1 MSTKEN
7 INQSLIDS
15 FNVEQSRNE
24 NRQQFMDQIGGI
36 DGFSKMI
43 DLNLTTGLTSSQI
56 INFRSKFGTNELPK
70 SPIESFFNIL
80 IGSFNDFTLMVLIV
94 AAFVSLG
101 IETWQ
106 SPDIGWIE
114 GTAILVAVI
123 LVALVTSVND
133 YTKELQFRALEE
145 SSQTTERTSVLRDG
159 KIERINPNDLVVGDV
174 IKLQAG
180 DSIPADAVICD
191 KNIVIVCN
199 ESSLTGES
207 DDVKKSY
214 DGDCFLI
221 SSCLIIEGAE
231 VTAVVFG
238 IGVHSQW
245 GKIKANLITES
256 VNTPLQDKLDTMSQ
270 LIGYVGLG
278 AAVATF
284 IALVISIWTR
294 HGGKNIAGGFID
306 AFILGVVIVVVA
318 VPEGLPLAVTI
329 SLAYSTK
336 KMYKEN
342 NNIRTLAACETMGN
356 ATNICSDKTGTL
368 TENVMTVVESWFG
381 DNLYNEDEIYSPK
394 CIPDNIKRI
403 ISENTCINR
412 VAFLVG
418 KDAQGKDLDRPQVI
432 GNKTEGA
439 LLLMSK
445 AWGYHYEDV
454 KAAVFDEETDRLFPF
469 NSTNKQSTAVIHR
482 KDGSVRVLC
491 KGASEWLIKDCTMY
505 LDSEGQVRPMTAAK
519 MREIES
525 TIQEKSER
533 ALRTLALCHRDFT
546 KASDLPAGWE
556 ESPPASELCLD
567 GIVGIIDPLR
577 DDVKEAVAKAQRA
590 GVTIRMV
597 TGDNIVTAC
606 AIARQCGILTDDGI
620 AMEGPTFRKKTPK
633 EVDAILPRLQVLARS
648 SPEDK
653 YLLVVRLNGYA
664 LPTNEEEWAEK
675 HKNVPGVT
683 WEKDRDRL
691 LPGYRSEWEKARP
704 NGGDVV
710 GVTGDGTNDA
720 PALKAADVG
729 LSMGLTGSKVAQSAS
744 DIVILD
750 DKFSSIVRSIVWGR
764 CVYDNI
770 RKFLQF
776 QLTVNVVA
784 LLVTFVGAVSGYGI
798 PLNAVMMLWVNL
810 VMDTMAALALGTE
823 MPTDELLN
831 RRPYKRSCSLLSRP
845 MIRFVVCQTMLQL
858 AIILGLLF
866 AGPTLLGVH
875 DNEWCSTYTLGS
887 SSTQWNPYT
896 NAKLTN
902 SSLTGIGCST
912 FSMVCPGLDG
922 NCFEATHSISNLK
935 VNVPAS
941 GTASTYKFMSLDGFE
956 SACLSCKK
964 YDYTL
969 GSIIF
974 NAFIFCQVFNEFNAR
989 SLLNELN
996 VFKGVST
1003 NPVFL
1008 GVFLATIGTQ
1018 IFLIE
1023 IGGDFVKTTSLTINQ
1038 WLITIALGA
1047 VSLIVGLLAKL
1058 VPVTEDPDT
1067 FFVPDQG
1074 TGYVKNGSGSGSGS
1088 GGGGQIHP
1096 TETNTAVEEEK
1107 KRLAASL

>member
-1 MSTKEN
+1 MSAP
-7 INQSLIDS
+7 QSLTQGMIDG

-24 NRQQFMDQIGGI
+24 NRLHFMERIGGI
-36 DGFSKMI
+36 DGFSKSI
-43 DLNLTTGLTSSQI
+43 NLSLETGLTHTQI
-56 INFRSKFGTNELPK
+56 LDLRSRFGTNELPK
-70 SPIESFFNIL
+70 SPMESFFSIF

-101 IETWQ
+101 IQTWQ

-114 GTAILVAVI
+114 GTAILIAVI
-123 LVALVTSVND
+123 LVAVVTSVND
-133 YTKELQFRALEE
+133 YTKELQFRSLEE

-159 KIERINPNDLVVGDV
+159 RIDRINPNDLVVGD
-174 IKLQAG
+174 IIRLQAG
-180 DSIPADAVICD
+180 DSIPADSVICD
-191 KNIVIVCN
+191 KNVVIVCN

-207 DDVKKSY
+207 DEVKKSY

-221 SSCLIIEGAE
+221 SSCLITEGAE
-231 VTAVVFG
+231 VTAIVFG
-238 IGVHSQW
+238 VGSHSQW

-256 VNTPLQDKLDTMSQ
+256 VNTPLQDKLDRISQ

-278 AAVATF
+278 AAIATF

-294 HGGKNIAGGFID
+294 NGGQNIASGFID

-381 DNLYNEDEIYSPK
+381 DKLYNEDEIYANGG
-394 CIPDNIKRI
+394 IPDNIKRI

-418 KDAQGKDLDRPQVI
+418 KDEEGKDYERPHVI

-454 KAAVFDEETDRLFPF
+454 KKAVFDETRDRLFPF
-469 NSTNKQSTAVIHR
+469 NSTNKRSAAVIHR
-482 KDGSVRVLC
+482 SDGSVRVLC

-505 LDSEGQVRPMTAAK
+505 LDSDGSARSMTPAK
-519 MREIES
+519 LKEIDEI
-525 TIQEKSER
+525 IQEKSGR
-533 ALRTLALCHRDFT
+533 ALRTLALCHRDFS
-546 KASDLPAGWE
+546 KVSDLPYGWE
-556 ESPPASELCLD
+556 DAPPTSELCLD
-567 GIVGIIDPLR
+567 AIVGIIDPLR
-577 DDVKEAVAKAQRA
+577 DDVKEAVAKAQGA
-590 GVTIRMV
+590 GVMVRMV
-597 TGDNIVTAC
+597 TGDNIITAC
-606 AIARQCGILTDDGI
+606 AIARECGILTDDGI
-620 AMEGPTFRKKTPK
+620 ALEGPTFRKMSPK
-633 EVDAILPRLQVLARS
+633 EIDAILPKLQVLARS

-664 LPTNEEEWAEK
+664 LPNNEEEWLEK
-675 HKNVPGVT
+675 HKSTPDVT

-691 LPGYRSEWEKARP
+691 LPGYREEWEKSRP

-784 LLVTFVGAVSGYGI
+784 LLVTFIGAVSGYGI

-831 RRPYKRSCSLLSRP
+831 RRPYKRSASLLSRP
-845 MIRFVVCQTMLQL
+845 MLRFVICQTLLQL
-858 AIILGLLF
+858 FIVLGLLF
-866 AGPTLLGVH
+866 YGPSLLGVH
-875 DNEWCSTYTLGS
+875 DNDWCSKYSVS
-887 SSTQWNPYT
+887 SSAAQWSPYT
-896 NAKLTN
+896 NSKISN
-902 SSLTGIGCST
+902 SSQIGISCGT
-912 FSMVCPGLDG
+912 FSTVCPALDG
-922 NCFEATHSISNLK
+922 DCYESAHPISGLSLTRI
-935 VNVPAS
+935 AS
-941 GTASTYKFMSLDGFE
+941 GGSTATTFNFVNLDGF
-956 SACLSCKK
+956 AGTCLSCEK

-989 SLLNELN
+989 ALFNEIN
-996 VFKGVST
+996 VFDGIST

-1008 GVFLATIGTQ
+1008 AVFLATIGTQ

-1023 IGGDFVKTTSLTINQ
+1023 LGGDFVKTTSLTLTQ

-1058 VPVTEDPDT
+1058 VPLTEDPST
-1067 FFVPDQG
+1067 FSVPEG
-1074 TGYVKNGSGSGSGS
+1074 NGGGASAKS
-1088 GGGGQIHP
+1088 GGGQIHP
-1096 TETNTAVEEEK
+1096 MEATSDVEEEK
-1107 KRLAASL
+1107 KRLTASF